1 MARRFFRALD
11 LSRLP
16 PHRLHQPIHR
26 VGQWFNNHILSWEVA
41 EFIDAEATFEDANTV
56 ETVFDVVFIDNSPEI
71 IAFDTTGVT

>member
-11 LSRLP
+11 LPRLP
-16 PHRLHQPIHR
+16 PHPLHQPIHR
-26 VGQWFNNHILSWEVA
+26 VGQWFNNHIVSWQVA
-41 EFIDAEATFEDANTV
+41 EFVDAEASLEDANTV